1 LGIAIGVVST
11 LFIYP
16 KDTEFLGIIRY
27 IDGAAQL
34 LYPVLVFGAAQT
46 MIHFY
51 PIVSNSNKHL
61 LFKYGLFT
69 ILIMGLL
76 VSSLLISGYFLLE
89 YDNYVYLLLAL
100 PLTVMLALVELF
112 KRQATNLQ
120 KLAVPTFY
128 EKIIP
133 KVALP
138 LVFLLFLSHYLSL
151 FGSIWVYIF
160 SYIFL
165 MVLMGIYVFK
175 NMQFTFDFNFKP
187 LFTEVSKKS
196 YYQYSLYVFAGS
208 FGSFFAFRVDSL
220 MIPEFLSFDSAGIYN
235 IGVTLAS
242 SIAIPATGLFA
253 LYAPVVSN
261 YIKTN
266 DIAALGMKYRET
278 SKLLFFIGAVFF
290 GSVVVGVESLFELM
304 PSKEK
309 LVQAIPI
316 IYVLGANVLVNMA
329 TGFNTEIINYSNY
342 YKFNLQAILTLVFVN
357 VGLNLFFLTQTD
369 LGILGVAYAS
379 LIAMTIFN
387 IAKTYFIYTKFQILP
402 FDSSFFQLFLLLT
415 VLVLVIYFLPNAS
428 NLWLNVCVKT
438 ISFGLLAVILT
449 YQFKLVFSVNEWV
462 DKLLRKFN
470 IGR

>member
-1 LGIAIGVVST
+1 
-11 LFIYP
+11 
-16 KDTEFLGIIRY
+16 
-27 IDGAAQL
+27 
-34 LYPVLVFGAAQT
+34 
-46 MIHFY
+46 
-51 PIVSNSNKHL
+51 
-61 LFKYGLFT
+61 
-69 ILIMGLL
+69 
-76 VSSLLISGYFLLE
+76 
-89 YDNYVYLLLAL
+89 
-100 PLTVMLALVELF
+100 
-112 KRQATNLQ
+112 
-120 KLAVPTFY
+120 
-128 EKIIP
+128 
-133 KVALP
+133 
-138 LVFLLFLSHYLSL
+138 
-151 FGSIWVYIF
+151 
-160 SYIFL
+160 

-187 LFTEVSKKS
+187 LFAEVSKKS

-278 SKLLFFIGAVFF
+278 SKLLFFIGGLFF

-309 LVQAIPI
+309 LVQAIPV
-316 IYVLGANVLVNMA
+316 IYILGANVLINMA
-329 TGFNTEIINYSNY
+329 TGFNTEIINYSKY
-342 YKFNLQAILTLVFVN
+342 FKFNLQAILTLVFVN
-357 VGLNLFFLTQTD
+357 VGLNLFFLTQTE

-387 IAKTYFIYTKFQILP
+387 MAKTYFIYSKFQILP
-402 FDSSFFQLFLLLT
+402 FDRSFFKLFLVLT
-415 VLVLVIYFLPNAS
+415 VLVFVIYFLPNAS
-428 NLWLNVCVKT
+428 NLWFNVCVKT
-438 ISFGLLAVILT
+438 ISFGLLGVIVT
-449 YQFKLVFSVNEWV
+449 YKLQLVYSVNEWI

-470 IGR
+470 IGK

>member
-1 LGIAIGVVST
+1 MVST
-11 LFIYP
+11 LFVYP
-16 KDTEFLGIIRY
+16 KSTEFLGIIRY

-51 PIVSNSNKHL
+51 PIVSHSNKHL

-69 ILIMGLL
+69 ILIMGVL
-76 VSSLLISGYFLLE
+76 VSTLLILGYFLFDYE
-89 YDNYVYLLLAL
+89 NYVYLLLAL
-100 PLTVMLALVELF
+100 PLTFMLALVELF

-128 EKIIP
+128 EKVIP

-138 LVFLLFLSHYLSL
+138 LVFLLFLSQYLSL

-165 MVLMGIYVFK
+165 MLLMGIYVLK
-175 NMQFTFDFNFKP
+175 NKQNTFDNNFKP
-187 LFTEVSKKS
+187 LFAEVSKSS

-253 LYAPVVSN
+253 LYAPIVSN

-266 DIAALGMKYRET
+266 DIKSLEVKYRET

-290 GSVVVGVESLFELM
+290 GSVVVGIESLFELM

-309 LVQAIPI
+309 LIQAVPI
-316 IYVLGANVLVNMA
+316 IYVLGANVLINMA

-342 YKFNLQAILTLVFVN
+342 FKFNLQAILTLVFVN

-379 LIAMTIFN
+379 LLAMTIFN
-387 IAKTYFIYTKFQILP
+387 LAKTYFIYTKFQILP
-402 FDSSFFQLFLLLT
+402 FDRSFFQLFLLLT
-415 VLVLVIYFLPNAS
+415 ALVLVIYFLPNAS
-428 NLWLNVCVKT
+428 NLWLNVFVKT
-438 ISFGLLAVILT
+438 ISFGVLAGVLT
-449 YQFKLVFSVNEWV
+449 YKLQLVYSVNEWT
-462 DKLLRKFN
+462 DKLLLKFN
-470 IGR
+470 IGK